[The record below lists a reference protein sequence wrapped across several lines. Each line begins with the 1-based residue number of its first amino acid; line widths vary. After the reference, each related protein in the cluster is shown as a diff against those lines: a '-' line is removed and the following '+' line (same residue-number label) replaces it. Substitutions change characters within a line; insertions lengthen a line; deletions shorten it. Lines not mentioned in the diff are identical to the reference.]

1 MLKSGEKLLPRY
13 GIKKDHNEHIVDYG
27 TEETTGFATLFVNMQ
42 EIVDRLNEQDR
53 DIDELQMEL
62 AEAHRRI
69 NRLKIYEAS
78 HKFNEDLK
86 CQIDSLTQKTQK
98 KTV

>member
-1 MLKSGEKLLPRY
+1 MLKSDGKLLPRY
-13 GIKKDHNEHIVDYG
+13 GIEKGHVEHIVDYG
-27 TEETTGFATLFVNMQ
+27 TEETTGFATLFANTQ
-42 EIVDRLNEQDR
+42 EIVDRLN
-53 DIDELQMEL
+53 DELQMEL

-69 NRLKIYEAS
+69 NKLRIYEAS

>member
-1 MLKSGEKLLPRY
+1 MLKSDGKLLPRY
-13 GIKKDHNEHIVDYG
+13 GIEKGHVEHIVDYG
-27 TEETTGFATLFVNMQ
+27 TEETTGFATLFANTQ
-42 EIVDRLNEQDR
+42 EIVDSLNKQDR

-62 AEAHRRI
+62 AEAHRII
-69 NRLKIYEAS
+69 NKLRIYEAS

>member
-13 GIKKDHNEHIVDYG
+13 GIKKGHSEHIVDYG
-27 TEETTGFATLFVNMQ
+27 TEETTGFAKLFVNMQ

>member
-1 MLKSGEKLLPRY
+1 MLKSDGKLLPRY
-13 GIKKDHNEHIVDYG
+13 GIEKGHVEHIVDYG
-27 TEETTGFATLFVNMQ
+27 TEETTGFATLFANTQ
-42 EIVDRLNEQDR
+42 EIVDRLNKQDR

-69 NRLKIYEAS
+69 NKLRIYEAS